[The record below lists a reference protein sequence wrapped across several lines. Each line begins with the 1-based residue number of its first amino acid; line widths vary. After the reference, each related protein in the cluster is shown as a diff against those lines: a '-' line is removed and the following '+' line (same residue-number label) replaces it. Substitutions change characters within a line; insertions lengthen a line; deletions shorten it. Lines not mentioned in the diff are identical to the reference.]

1 MKIEFRKVPLQETEF
16 EINSNSVKFLGTFSK
31 ITSKLAKVNANMNGL
46 CLVDC
51 CKCGQSYDINVD
63 EKINFLVS
71 DGIYSPDS
79 RDDEEA
85 VIIEVEDHMLDFDDI
100 LRSEVESL
108 HSEYYICDTC
118 KKNDNYVELEY

>member
-1 MKIEFRKVPLQETEF
+1 VKIEFRKVPLQETEF

-31 ITSKLAKVNANMNGL
+31 ISSKLAKINANMNGL
-46 CLVDC
+46 CQVDC
-51 CKCGQSYDINVD
+51 CKCGQSYDINID

-79 RDDEEA
+79 RDDEEL

-100 LRSEVESL
+100 LRSELESL
-108 HSEYYICDTC
+108 HSEYYVCDTC

>member
-31 ITSKLAKVNANMNGL
+31 ISSKLAKINANMNGL
-46 CLVDC
+46 CQVDC
-51 CKCGQSYDINVD
+51 CKCGQSYDINID

-79 RDDEEA
+79 RDDEEL

-100 LRSEVESL
+100 LRSELESL
-108 HSEYYICDTC
+108 HSEYYVCDTC
-118 KKNDNYVELEY
+118 KKNDIYVELEY

>member
-31 ITSKLAKVNANMNGL
+31 ISSKLAKINANMNGL
-46 CLVDC
+46 CQVDC
-51 CKCGQSYDINVD
+51 CKCGQSYDINID

-79 RDDEEA
+79 RDDEEL

-100 LRSEVESL
+100 LRSELESL
-108 HSEYYICDTC
+108 HSEYYVCDTC